1 MLMAPIGGRDGGQ
14 FIMKQYY
21 SNKIGRIK
29 RKAENEGESLEEFL
43 RRQTETNEPIQATA
57 KIQYTERKDGVL
69 PEYDIRTDR
78 FEYAMRAMDKVHA
91 TNAAQRHA
99 ADFPEENKDKPS
111 TPPMGE
117 A

>member
-1 MLMAPIGGRDGGQ
+1 MKEYQPIQ
-14 FIMKQYY
+14 
-21 SNKIGRIK
+21 NGRIERPASK
-29 RKAENEGESLEEFL
+29 EGEYLEQFL
-43 RRQTETNEPIQATA
+43 RRQVESKEPIQATA
-57 KIQYTERKDGVL
+57 KINYTERKDGVL

-99 ADFPEENKDKPS
+99 ADFPEENKDKPA